1 MKLEGNVALVY
12 GHGESVKSVFMA
24 SVIHNVLL
32 DDRCAPLI
40 GAVHGQGGGIIARVR
55 NDAVRWF
62 MDETDLP
69 WLWFVDADMK
79 VAWYTLPEMLETIER
94 ADLGPCVATA
104 ATNGLVEGGPRLTW
118 LHNGDHPLEAP
129 FQQQLTEIEACGMA
143 CTLIHREVLSAV
155 AAQHALDPWPW
166 FGHDIVGDH
175 RLGEDYT
182 FCYRARGAGY
192 SVYGVDVPVQ
202 HYKLLP
208 I

>member
-1 MKLEGNVALVY
+1 MKLEGDVALVY

-32 DDRCAPLI
+32 DDRCAPFI

-62 MDETDLP
+62 IDETDLP

-79 VAWYTLPEMLETIER
+79 VAWYTLPEMRGGIRQE
-94 ADLGPCVATA
+94 GPCVASA
-104 ATNGLVEGGPRLTW
+104 ATNGLVGDGPRLTW
-118 LHNGDHPLEAP
+118 LHNGEHPLEAP
-129 FQQQLTEIEACGMA
+129 EQLTEIEACGMA
-143 CTLIHREVLSAV
+143 CTLVHREVLSAV
-155 AAQHALDPWPW
+155 AAQHASDPWPW
-166 FGHDIVGDH
+166 FGHDIVDGK

-182 FCYRARGAGY
+182 FCHRAREAGY
-192 SVYGVDVPVQ
+192 SIYGVDAPIQ